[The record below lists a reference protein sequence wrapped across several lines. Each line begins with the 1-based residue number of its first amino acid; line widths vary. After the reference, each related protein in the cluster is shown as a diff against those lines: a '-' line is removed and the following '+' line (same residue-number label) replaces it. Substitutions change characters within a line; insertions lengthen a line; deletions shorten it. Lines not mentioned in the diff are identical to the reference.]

1 MNHEL
6 KMKLKGFY
14 FITDSKLS
22 RKNNLEDVKEAIKG
36 GAKVVQYRDKEKN
49 LIDFIREAFELKKIC
64 DKKKVLFLVNDSVG
78 IALLTGANGVHLGQ
92 DDMPPKK
99 AREIL
104 GKEKVIGVTA
114 HTLEEAVAAEKQGAD
129 YLGLSPIFTTTTKLD
144 AGPAA
149 GLELIK
155 KVKEKVR
162 IPCVAI
168 GGINED
174 NVDSVIKAGADA
186 VSAISATVSKEDV
199 AKAVKFFSKKMA
211 AK

>member
-1 MNHEL
+1 
-6 KMKLKGFY
+6 MKLKGFY

-36 GAKVVQYRDKEKN
+36 GAKVVQYRDKEKD
-49 LIDFIREAFELKKIC
+49 LIDFIREAFGLKKIC
-64 DKKKVLFLVNDSVG
+64 DKKKVLFLINDSVG
-78 IALLTGANGVHLGQ
+78 VALLTEANGVHLGQ
-92 DDMPPKK
+92 DDMPLKK

-104 GKEKVIGVTA
+104 GKKVIGVTA
-114 HTLEEAVAAEKQGAD
+114 HTLEEAFDAEKQGAD

-174 NVDSVIKAGADA
+174 NVDSVIKAGADCI
-186 VSAISATVSKEDV
+186 SAISATVSKEDV
-199 AKAVKFFSKKMA
+199 AKAVKFFQKRW
-211 AK
+211 